1 MFKSTSKKERRLGI
15 PLFLKPHRSAGPK
28 SAMARRPQ
36 RPGQHGKSRR
46 RAPSE
51 YSEQLAEKQK
61 FRYTYGLREKQLLNY
76 FKKASSKSETTGPA
90 LMSLLE
96 RRLDNV
102 VFRLGFAPS
111 RSVARQ
117 VVGHGHI
124 MVGKKK
130 MKAPSY
136 LVKEKDV
143 ISIRNESSGLL
154 LFKELP
160 ESLMNHD
167 APAWL
172 KVDPQ
177 KMTGTVVSMPVDLD
191 APFDISKVV
200 DYYSKTAK

>member
-1 MFKSTSKKERRLGI
+1 MFKSTAKKERRLGT

-28 SAMARRPQ
+28 SAMVRRPQ

-61 FRYTYGLREKQLLNY
+61 FRYTYGLRERQLLNY
-76 FKKASSKSETTGPA
+76 FKKASAQKETTGQA

-102 VFRLGFAPS
+102 VFRLGIAPS

-117 VVGHGHI
+117 LISHGHI

-130 MKAPSY
+130 MRVHSY
-136 LVKEKDV
+136 LVREGDA
-143 ISIRNESSGLL
+143 ISIRSESRQKPMFRELNESLL
-154 LFKELP
+154 
-160 ESLMNHD
+160 NHE

-172 KVDPQ
+172 KIDP
-177 KMTGTVVSMPVDLD
+177 KEIIGTVVSMPIDLD
-191 APFDISKVV
+191 VPFDISKVV